1 MNKPNIL
8 IFGTGGLY
16 LKLKDIIFSHYEV
29 VAFYDNDTRKC
40 GQYLD
45 GRLIRH
51 VDDGFPDDFQFVLV
65 ASMYFADI
73 RAQLLAVGI
82 CDAKIKNI
90 KFDRAI
96 GRDVWFTKQELIH
109 QKKKDIQEKMNGSL
123 LIIINSLRAGGAE
136 RALINLLGLLAVRGI
151 KTNVLS
157 IYGGG
162 VYSTQIMHPHVHIE
176 LFSPE
181 DDINAALI
189 LNTAPEFY
197 ETLNGKYFDTV
208 ISFLEGPSTLL
219 GTFISARKKI
229 AWCHTNLKTYH
240 WTSDFFSNDAVEQA
254 CYNKFDEIVFVSQ
267 SGLTGFCE
275 LYPDIKVHKSVIP
288 NVFNAS
294 QIVELARGPVIF
306 SGFTF
311 ITVGRLTAVKGFDR
325 LIEAF
330 ADVCKRVTKEVNLV
344 IVGTGEEYERLN
356 SLVSSLALTERVTLM
371 GYSENPYQY
380 MSAAD
385 VYISSS
391 HTEGQP
397 LSIGEALILGLP
409 VVATDNQGASDMLQ
423 HGDYGLLVD
432 NSTDGLLSGMLR
444 AVSDESFLSEYTARA
459 IEGRTQ
465 FSHERIIDEF
475 LAVID

>member
-1 MNKPNIL
+1 MSKNRIL
-8 IFGTGGLY
+8 IFGIGGLY
-16 LKLKDIIFSHYEV
+16 LKLKDIILSHYEV
-29 VAFYDNDTRKC
+29 VAFYDNDARKC

-51 VDDGFPDDFQFVLV
+51 VDDGFPDDFQFILV

-73 RAQLLAVGI
+73 RTQLLAAGI

-90 KFDRAI
+90 NFDKLI
-96 GRDVWFTKQELIH
+96 GRDLLVSKKTTIN
-109 QKKKDIQEKMNGSL
+109 QKKKEIIEKINGSL
-123 LIIINSLRAGGAE
+123 LFVINTLRAGGAE
-136 RALINLLGLLAVRGI
+136 RALINLLSLLAVRGVSV
-151 KTNVLS
+151 NVISL
-157 IYGGG
+157 YGGG
-162 VYSTQIMHPHVHIE
+162 VYSSQINHPHVHVE
-176 LFSPE
+176 LFPPE
-181 DDINAALI
+181 DDIVGKLI
-189 LNTAPEFY
+189 INTTPNFQEMVID
-197 ETLNGKYFDTV
+197 KKFDVV
-208 ISFLEGPSTLL
+208 ISFLEGHATL
-219 GTFISARKKI
+219 FCSSIPARKKI

-240 WTSDFFSNDAVEQA
+240 WTSHFFVSDVAEQA

-267 SGLTGFCE
+267 SGLAGFCE
-275 LYPDIKVHKSVIP
+275 LYPGINSHKSVIP
-288 NVFNAS
+288 NVFNSS
-294 QIVELARGPVIF
+294 QIIKLSHGNVNF

-330 ADVCKRVTKEVNLV
+330 ADVCLRVTKEVNLM
-344 IVGTGEEYERLN
+344 IIGIGEEYERL
-356 SLVSSLALTERVTLM
+356 STLVSSLDLTDRVILL

-391 HTEGQP
+391 YTEGHP

-409 VVATDNQGASDMLQ
+409 VVATDNQGANDILQ

-432 NSTDGLLSGMLR
+432 NSINGLLSGMLR
-444 AVSDESFLSEYTARA
+444 AANDSTFLPEYTARSIQGSA
-459 IEGRTQ
+459 Q
-465 FSHERIIDEF
+465 FDSEKIIDSF